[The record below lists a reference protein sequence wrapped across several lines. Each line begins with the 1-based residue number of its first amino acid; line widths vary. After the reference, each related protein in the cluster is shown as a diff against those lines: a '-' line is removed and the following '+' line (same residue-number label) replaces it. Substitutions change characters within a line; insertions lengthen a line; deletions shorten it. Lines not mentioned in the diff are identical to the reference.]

1 MIQRCVMFPL
11 NQMLGRILMNGK
23 KNMPLLFF
31 PRLSSEKLY
40 MEDFKVKSKEQVK
53 NDGVEESSKVRI
65 IPKSGAPEANQQ
77 KSKTSASSTT
87 EQDLDVF
94 LLGGDSDKGPDDG
107 DEVFDD
113 DFDKMVDGSDDEK
126 EKSEKI
132 TELSKTS

>member
-1 MIQRCVMFPL
+1 
-11 NQMLGRILMNGK
+11 
-23 KNMPLLFF
+23 
-31 PRLSSEKLY
+31 

-94 LLGGDSDKGPDDG
+94 LLGGDSDKGPG
-107 DEVFDD
+107 IIGF
-113 DFDKMVDGSDDEK
+113 FH
-126 EKSEKI
+126 
-132 TELSKTS
+132 